1 MNSTEKR
8 LFIFGF
14 GALVLLGMA
23 TSNSAIIRYIDS
35 AYTQIITSSVSNK
48 KVINVF
54 ERNCNIIQNSA
65 VSMLLTDDTAEISCL
80 QKEIY
85 STFNTCDKYLMS
97 LENSKF
103 PQEYSELIGKLRSTY
118 LLYKEACASYTIKI
132 HDQEPKKNAYFVTT
146 VLQKQ
151 FTKLLSIIDVIN
163 TGIDSAVV
171 TDSKSLTRQ
180 NNLVLTFITRAGII
194 PLAFWGFLLLAT
206 FLWTSLAFRKIRPNQ

>member
-1 MNSTEKR
+1 MNSTQKR
-8 LFIFGF
+8 LLIFGI
-14 GALVLLGMA
+14 GALVLLGIA

-48 KVINVF
+48 KAINVF

-65 VSMLLTDDTAEISCL
+65 VSMLLTEDTVEIACL

-85 STFNTCDKYLMS
+85 STFVTCDKYLMS

-103 PQEYSELIGKLRSTY
+103 PQEYRDLIVKLRFTY
-118 LLYKEACASYTIKI
+118 ISYKEACASYAIKI
-132 HDQEPKKNAYFVTT
+132 NDQEPKKNIYFVTT

-151 FTKLLSIIDVIN
+151 FTKLLSVIDVIN
-163 TGIDSAVV
+163 TEIDSAVV
-171 TDSKSLTRQ
+171 TNSKSLTRQ

-194 PLAFWGFLLLAT
+194 PLAFWGILLLAT
-206 FLWTSLAFRKIRPNQ
+206 LLWTSLAFRKIRPNQ